1 MTMVD
6 QLGYNIRPCF
16 IFCKSLET
24 KHRMIMLQQRM
35 IICCLCFLWRMK
47 RWSGS
52 QARTVLQLEARTKNG
67 CHKFAIFSVSI
78 SIIEEE
84 LDRREGKC
92 RCCWLGNGIDSM
104 SCSTRDL
111 APLQFEEQD
120 EQKNRHLAECMLQ
133 KMDNHLVHTKPP
145 PSHNGCS
152 CKNYSVNH
160 PCC

>member
-16 IFCKSLET
+16 IFCKSLGT

-84 LDRREGKC
+84 LDRREGKGR
-92 RCCWLGNGIDSM
+92 RCCLGEVLVCRTS
-104 SCSTRDL
+104 
-111 APLQFEEQD
+111 
-120 EQKNRHLAECMLQ
+120 HLAARMIYRIVFARTSIVGGWWFGVNQMIIHFLKHAFCQ
-133 KMDNHLVHTKPP
+133 V
-145 PSHNGCS
+145 
-152 CKNYSVNH
+152 SVLLFILFFKL
-160 PCC
+160 